1 MADRSAVPVAVR
13 RHLVVVRDPRHV
25 RGATER
31 AAAVNLAT
39 LIIAAPVI
47 GIADGD
53 VTQSTVHAVTLDGLP
68 IKTWPNGTA
77 TSACGV
83 PNVRVL
89 VDQERVALWPPAVK
103 NLPEGTTRCR
113 ACQQATGNKRP
124 RRHL

>member
-1 MADRSAVPVAVR
+1 M
-13 RHLVVVRDPRHV
+13 
-25 RGATER
+25 
-31 AAAVNLAT
+31 NLAT

-53 VTQSTVHAVTLDGLP
+53 VTHATAHAVTIEGLP

-83 PNVRVL
+83 PGVRVL
-89 VDQERVALWPPAVK
+89 ADQGLVALWPPAVK
-103 NLPEGTTRCR
+103 NLPEGTTRCL
-113 ACQQATGNKRP
+113 ACQKATGNKNP